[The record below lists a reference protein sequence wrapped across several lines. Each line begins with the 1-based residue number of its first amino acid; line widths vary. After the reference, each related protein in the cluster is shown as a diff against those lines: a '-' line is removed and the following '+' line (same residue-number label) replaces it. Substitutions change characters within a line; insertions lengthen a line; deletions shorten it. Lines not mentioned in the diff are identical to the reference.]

1 MDQNDQLLLKRVT
14 DARAALA
21 EAAASQNPFGL
32 SQALD
37 ELEEALRQ
45 ARESG
50 IEVPQDPA
58 AGGEPQAGKA
68 G

>member
-1 MDQNDQLLLKRVT
+1 MDQNDQLLLKRVA

-21 EAAASQNPFGL
+21 EAVSAQNPGGL

-45 ARESG
+45 ARENG
-50 IEVPQDPA
+50 IEVPPEAEDKV
-58 AGGEPQAGKA
+58 G
-68 G
+68 

>member
-1 MDQNDQLLLKRVT
+1 MDQNDQLLLKRVA

-21 EAAASQNPFGL
+21 EAVSTQNPGSL

-45 ARESG
+45 AREG
-50 IEVPQDPA
+50 GVELPPE
-58 AGGEPQAGKA
+58 AGDKVG
-68 G
+68 

>member
-1 MDQNDQLLLKRVT
+1 MDQNDQLLLKRIA

-21 EAAASQNPFGL
+21 EAVSGQNPFGL

-37 ELEEALRQ
+37 ELEDALRQ

-50 IEVPQDPA
+50 IEVPPETGDKV
-58 AGGEPQAGKA
+58 G
-68 G
+68 